1 MPVQFRDYYE
11 TLGVPKTASDE
22 EIRSA
27 FRKLARKHHPDV
39 AKDKKAAEEK
49 FKEINEAYEV
59 LGDPEKRKK
68 YDQLGADW
76 NRPGGFQPPPGWQ
89 WEAQQPGGG
98 FYQWGGDGG
107 GVQFEFG
114 GTGFSDFFE
123 AFFGGGRGRS
133 AFGGFGG
140 RQATAERG
148 ADVEADIM
156 VTLEEALRGSTRTVS
171 LRRAGSNKVENYQVK
186 IPRGVHE
193 GQRIRLRG
201 QGEAGVRGGK
211 SGDLFLRV
219 RLARHPDFAVEGSDL
234 IHEVKIEPWR
244 AVLGSELVV
253 PALEGSV
260 RLKVPPGTQGGQR
273 FRLRERGLPGVSGK
287 RGDLYVDVQ
296 INVPK
301 KLTER
306 ECERGIVFGGSGNGE
321 ATVANKVHSVRCAL
335 CWSEESARLSRQHN
349 DANVLSIG
357 QRLIPE
363 DLALNIVRIWLETGF
378 DGGRHERRVA
388 MLNAM

>member
-11 TLGVPKTASDE
+11 TLGVPKTATED
-22 EIRSA
+22 EIRSS
-27 FRKLARKHHPDV
+27 FRKLARKYHPDV

-59 LGDPEKRKK
+59 LGDPEQRKK

-76 NRPGGFQPPPGWQ
+76 NRPGGFQPPPEGQ
-89 WEAQQPGGG
+89 RQGQQPGGG

-107 GVQFEFG
+107 GVQFEFD

-156 VTLEEALRGSTRTVS
+156 VTLEEALHGSTRTVS

-201 QGEAGVRGGK
+201 QGQAGARGGK

-219 RLARHPDFAVEGSDL
+219 RLARHPDFTVEGSDL
-234 IHEVKIEPWR
+234 IHEVKIEPWQ
-244 AVLGSELVV
+244 AVLGADLVV
-253 PALEGSV
+253 PTLEGKV
-260 RLKVPPGTQGGQR
+260 LLKIPAGNQGGQR
-273 FRLRERGLPGVSGK
+273 FRLRERGLP
-287 RGDLYVDVQ
+287 
-296 INVPK
+296 
-301 KLTER
+301 
-306 ECERGIVFGGSGNGE
+306 
-321 ATVANKVHSVRCAL
+321 
-335 CWSEESARLSRQHN
+335 SA
-349 DANVLSIG
+349 
-357 QRLIPE
+357 
-363 DLALNIVRIWLETGF
+363 
-378 DGGRHERRVA
+378 
-388 MLNAM
+388 

>member
-1 MPVQFRDYYE
+1 MAVQFRDYYE
-11 TLGVPKTASDE
+11 TLGVPKTASDD

-59 LGDPEKRKK
+59 LSDSEKRKK

-76 NRPGGFQPPPGWQ
+76 NRPGGFQPPRGWG
-89 WEAQQPGGG
+89 AQPPEGG
-98 FYQWGGDGG
+98 FYQWGGDG

-133 AFGGFGG
+133 AFGGTGR

-156 VTLEEALRGSTRTVS
+156 VTLEEALHGSTRTVS

-201 QGEAGVRGGK
+201 QGEAGTRGGK

-219 RLARHPDFAVEGSDL
+219 RLARHPDFTVEGNDL
-234 IHEVKIEPWR
+234 IHEVKLPAWQ
-244 AVLGSELVV
+244 AALGGELQV
-253 PALEGSV
+253 PTLEGHV
-260 RLKVPPGTQGGQR
+260 RLKIPPGTQGGQR
-273 FRLRERGLPGVSGK
+273 FRLRGHGLPTVSGT
-287 RGDLYVDVQ
+287 RGDLYVETQ
-296 INVPK
+296 IQVPK
-301 KLTER
+301 KL
-306 ECERGIVFGGSGNGE
+306 
-321 ATVANKVHSVRCAL
+321 
-335 CWSEESARLSRQHN
+335 
-349 DANVLSIG
+349 
-357 QRLIPE
+357 
-363 DLALNIVRIWLETGF
+363 
-378 DGGRHERRVA
+378 
-388 MLNAM
+388 

>member
-1 MPVQFRDYYE
+1 MPGTDYYKV
-11 TLGVPKTASDE
+11 LGVS
-22 EIRSA
+22 RSA
-27 FRKLARKHHPDV
+27 KGDDIKKAYRKLARKHHPDV
-39 AKDKKAAEEK
+39 NPGDKAAEEK
-49 FKEINEAYEV
+49 FKDINEAYEV
-59 LGDPEKRKK
+59 LSDPEKRKK

-89 WEAQQPGGG
+89 WEAQQPGDG
-98 FYQWGGDGG
+98 FYQSGGDGG

-133 AFGGFGG
+133 AFGGFSG

-156 VTLEEALRGSTRTVS
+156 VTLEEASHGSTRTVS

-193 GQRIRLRG
+193 GQRIRLAG

-219 RLARHPDFAVEGSDL
+219 RLAKHPDFSVVAVDL
-234 IHEVKIEPWR
+234 INEVKIEPWR

-253 PALEGSV
+253 PTLESNV
-260 RLKVPPGTQGGQR
+260 RLKIPPGTQGGQR
-273 FRLRERGLPGVSGK
+273 FRLRERGLPSASGA
-287 RGDLYVDVQ
+287 RGNLYVDVQ
-296 INVPK
+296 ISVPK
-301 KLTER
+301 KLSER
-306 ECERGIVFGGSGNGE
+306 EKEIWRELAKLHGG
-321 ATVANKVHSVRCAL
+321 
-335 CWSEESARLSRQHN
+335 
-349 DANVLSIG
+349 
-357 QRLIPE
+357 
-363 DLALNIVRIWLETGF
+363 
-378 DGGRHERRVA
+378 
-388 MLNAM
+388 